1 MIDIPKKLL
10 ERAKNT
16 NDHSEIEMYLM
27 NNYPM
32 GSIIKAFAE
41 LYVLTADFQVNKPQI
56 TVTQAEYEAVVG
68 LFKIKGQRIVN
79 GEVIKESRGRPKK
92 EVPSA
97 GDNTYK
103 LDL

>member
-1 MIDIPKKLL
+1 MIDIPRRIIVDAKEDGQSILENYLL
-10 ERAKNT
+10 A
-16 NDHSEIEMYLM
+16 
-27 NNYPM
+27 NYPM
-32 GSIIKAFAE
+32 GEIIKAFAE
-41 LYVLTADFQVNKPQI
+41 LILTADDAINKPQI
-56 TVTQAEYEAVVG
+56 TVTQAEYEAMVG

>member
-1 MIDIPKKLL
+1 MIPKKLV
-10 ERAKNT
+10 ENAKNT
-16 NDHSEIEMYLM
+16 NDFTEIENYLM
-27 NNYPM
+27 SNYPM
-32 GSIIKAFAE
+32 KDIIRGFAE

-56 TVTQAEYEAVVG
+56 TVTQAEYEAIVG
-68 LFKIKGQRIVN
+68 LFKIKGQRIIN